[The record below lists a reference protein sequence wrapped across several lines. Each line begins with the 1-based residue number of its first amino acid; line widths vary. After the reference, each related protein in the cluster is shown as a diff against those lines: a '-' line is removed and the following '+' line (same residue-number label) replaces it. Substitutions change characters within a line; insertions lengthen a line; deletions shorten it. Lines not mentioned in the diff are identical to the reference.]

1 MEPNPGSA
9 GWWPSPTCRA
19 RPRCRITAPKS
30 LTASL
35 ATSIRTMTRTG
46 IAIDQISC
54 NALRRRRRPIE
65 GFRVKRLFCVKRLAQ
80 ISPSAAGVFLI
91 LALLLAGLGEARAAW
106 PERTIT
112 IIVPFPAGGPSDLL
126 GRLLAAEL
134 APNLKQNVIVEN
146 RTGAVGNIGI
156 AAAARAEPDGY
167 TLLVVTNVVLINP
180 SVSRVSYDP
189 LKDLAPIAYLGAAP
203 NVIITRPASGIAS
216 IADLISRARAAPDK
230 LNYASP
236 GVGSVS
242 QLAVE
247 LLKLRANIGIT
258 HIPFNG
264 ATPALQAAL
273 AGTTDIGSI
282 SIAGLIGFIR
292 SGELKGLAQTGSER
306 WFDLPDVPTM
316 GEAGIPNAVVETTQM
331 FLAPAGTPGPIIA
344 RLTEETRVILQNPDI
359 KAKMLNAGF
368 MVKYEGPED
377 LHSRMVREIPM
388 WKEIVERAGLEKK

>member
-1 MEPNPGSA
+1 M
-9 GWWPSPTCRA
+9 
-19 RPRCRITAPKS
+19 
-30 LTASL
+30 
-35 ATSIRTMTRTG
+35 
-46 IAIDQISC
+46 
-54 NALRRRRRPIE
+54 
-65 GFRVKRLFCVKRLAQ
+65 KRLAQ
-80 ISPSAAGVFLI
+80 IPEPVARFFLI
-91 LALLLAGLGEARAAW
+91 LALVLADLSDEAHAAW

-134 APNLKQNVIVEN
+134 APKLGKNVIVEN
-146 RTGAVGNIGI
+146 HIGAVGNIEI
-156 AAAARAEPDGY
+156 SAAARAEPNGY
-167 TLLVVTNVVLINP
+167 TLVVVTNIVLINP
-180 SVSRVSYDP
+180 SVSKVAYDP
-189 LKDLAPIAYLGAAP
+189 LKDFAPIAYLGAAP

-216 IADLISRARAAPDK
+216 IADLIARAKADPGK

-247 LLKLRANIGIT
+247 LLKLRADIKIT

-264 ATPALQAAL
+264 AAPALQAAL
-273 AGTTDIGSI
+273 AGTTDIGSV

-316 GEAGIPNAVVETTQM
+316 GEAGIPNAVVETSQI
-331 FLAPAGTPGPIIA
+331 FLAPAGTPPPIIR
-344 RLTEETRVILQNPDI
+344 RLAEETQVILQKPDV

-377 LHSRMVREIPM
+377 LHSRMVREIPR